1 MEWTAVIT
9 SLIGAVVGGGGMS
22 AFFYRKE
29 TKRMKEA
36 EIESKEVDNEHK
48 VAEEW
53 QTISEGKQKRIDHL
67 EETLGKKDE
76 KIEEL
81 YVLVGTLREKV
92 DQLSTEN
99 AVLKIYKCET
109 IGCPER
115 KPPFGSFDITR
126 EYATAKLEK

>member
-1 MEWTAVIT
+1 MEWSAVIT

-53 QTISEGKQKRIDHL
+53 QAISEGKQKRIDHL

-81 YVLVGTLREKV
+81 YALVGTLREKV

-99 AVLKIYKCET
+99 AVLKIYKCIT
-109 IGCPER
+109 IGCADR
-115 KPPFGSFDITR
+115 QPPFGTADVTPDYKS
-126 EYATAKLEK
+126 AKLE